1 VRTLAL
7 GGAAA
12 AVAAIGVATALHESG
27 SDSRTN
33 GRNVTRGNLALALP
47 APVRP
52 AFTVPTPRPLRTR
65 AADSLWAPVT
75 RPVVARTAPNADARP
90 IARLGL
96 ETPEGTSNLV
106 LLVARTEIAGRR
118 WLRVR
123 LPILPNNTTGWVPRS
138 ALGGLVPVD
147 TRLLVDL
154 ERLRAQLFRHGRRIF
169 DAPVGVG
176 AAEAPTPRG
185 EFYIRNKL
193 TRFSSSFYGPVAF
206 GTSAR
211 SAILTDW
218 PDGGY
223 IGIHGTNEPQLI
235 PGRVSHGCIRM
246 RNDDIL
252 RLARLMP
259 VGTPLII
266 R

>member
-1 VRTLAL
+1 VRRLAFGGVIAALVAVALVLGLGESATDSRPNRAPRGKLAL
-7 GGAAA
+7 
-12 AVAAIGVATALHESG
+12 V
-27 SDSRTN
+27 
-33 GRNVTRGNLALALP
+33 LP
-47 APVRP
+47 APVKP
-52 AFTVPTPRPLRTR
+52 AFTVPTPPPLRTPP
-65 AADSLWAPVT
+65 AASLWAPVT
-75 RPVVARTAPNADARP
+75 RPIVARAAPRTDARP
-90 IARLGL
+90 VAPLEL

-106 LLVARTEIAGRR
+106 LLVAGTETAGRR

-123 LPILPNNTTGWVPRS
+123 LPILPNNMTGWIPRS

-147 TRLLVDL
+147 TRLVVDL
-154 ERLRAQLFRHGRRIF
+154 TRLRAELFRRGRLVF
-169 DAPVGVG
+169 AAPVGVG
-176 AAEAPTPRG
+176 TAEAPTPRG
-185 EFYIRNKL
+185 AFYIRNKL
-193 TRFSSSFYGPVAF
+193 TSFSSSFYGPVAF

-211 SAILTDW
+211 SAVLTDW

-223 IGIHGTNEPQLI
+223 IGIHGTSEPQLI

-259 VGTPLII
+259 VGTPLLI

>member
-1 VRTLAL
+1 MRRLVF
-7 GGAAA
+7 GGVVAAFV
-12 AVAAIGVATALHESG
+12 AVAVVLGLSESA
-27 SDSRTN
+27 SRSGPN
-33 GRNVTRGNLALALP
+33 AAPGGKLAVALP
-47 APVRP
+47 APVKP
-52 AFTVPTPRPLRTR
+52 AFTVPTPRPLTTPP
-65 AADSLWAPVT
+65 AASLWASVT
-75 RPVVARTAPNADARP
+75 QPVVARAAPRADARA
-90 IARLGL
+90 IARLEL

-106 LLVARTEIAGRR
+106 LLVNGTEIDGRR

-147 TRLLVDL
+147 TRLVVDL
-154 ERLRAQLFRHGRRIF
+154 MRLKAELFRHGRLVF
-169 DAPVGVG
+169 AAPVGVG
-176 AAEAPTPRG
+176 TSQAPTPRG
-185 EFYIRNKL
+185 SFYIRNRL
-193 TRFSSSFYGPVAF
+193 TSFSSSFYGPVAF

-211 SAILTDW
+211 SAVLTDW

-223 IGIHGTNEPQLI
+223 IGIHGTNAPELI

-252 RLARLMP
+252 RLASLMP
-259 VGTPLII
+259 VGTPLLI